1 MTKEGRMKK
10 QLLEKWKLEEKC
22 FEDAVMKDLKGK
34 EFKWPRNKPTAQI
47 AFEQNF
53 LDKVL
58 DPDTGYYYPK
68 RDEEGKPVKT
78 PDNPRHV
85 INTIIRIKR
94 ADNTEYLYSK
104 GNLISYD
111 GLGDEVKIYV
121 PMPEKWLKT
130 NFEYQKDWD
139 PKRKAIVK
147 NCTGPGS
154 SETVYTLEFNEAN
167 LKQLFDKREN
177 DNVQWVVKEEQSGI
191 AKQIAPE
198 PNINDTFK
206 LFLKPFEYLYNGQYI
221 SAEMRAQYRQ
231 EAIDAGLLTVPNTTA
246 STTTTTTPPKGTYS

>member
-1 MTKEGRMKK
+1 MTKEGRLKQ

-22 FEDAVMKDLKGK
+22 FEEAVMKDLKGK
-34 EFKWPRNKPTAQI
+34 EFKWPRNKPTEQI
-47 AFEQNF
+47 VFEQNF

-58 DPDTGYYYPK
+58 DPDSGHYYP
-68 RDEEGKPVKT
+68 RRTADGRPITGGE
-78 PDNPRHV
+78 NPRHI

-94 ADNTEYLYSK
+94 LDNSEYLYSK

-121 PMPEKWLKT
+121 SMPEVYLKT
-130 NFEYQKDWD
+130 SMTYQKDWD
-139 PKRKAIVK
+139 PKRKAVVK
-147 NCTGPGS
+147 SCTGPGS
-154 SETVYTLEFNEAN
+154 SEKAYTLEFNETN

-177 DNVQWVVKEEQSGI
+177 DNLQWVVKEEQSGI

-231 EAIDAGLLTVPNTTA
+231 EAIDAGLLSAPNTVA

>member
-1 MTKEGRMKK
+1 
-10 QLLEKWKLEEKC
+10 
-22 FEDAVMKDLKGK
+22 
-34 EFKWPRNKPTAQI
+34 
-47 AFEQNF
+47 
-53 LDKVL
+53 
-58 DPDTGYYYPK
+58 
-68 RDEEGKPVKT
+68 
-78 PDNPRHV
+78 
-85 INTIIRIKR
+85 
-94 ADNTEYLYSK
+94 
-104 GNLISYD
+104 
-111 GLGDEVKIYV
+111 
-121 PMPEKWLKT
+121 MPEKWLKT

-177 DNVQWVVKEEQSGI
+177 DNLQWVVKEEQSGI

-246 STTTTTTPPKGTYS
+246 TTTTTTTTPPKGTYS

>member
-1 MTKEGRMKK
+1 MKQQPLECWKKE
-10 QLLEKWKLEEKC
+10 EEC
-22 FEDAVMKDLKGK
+22 FENAVMKDLKGK
-34 EFKWPRNKPTAQI
+34 EFKWPRMKPVVQI
-47 AFEQNF
+47 VFEQNF

-78 PDNPRHV
+78 PDNPRHI

-111 GLGDEVKIYV
+111 GLGDEVKIYLS
-121 PMPEKWLKT
+121 MPEKWLKT

-139 PKRKAIVK
+139 PKRKAVVK
-147 NCTGPGS
+147 NCIGPGS

-167 LKQLFDKREN
+167 LKSLFDKREN
-177 DNVQWVVKEEQSGI
+177 DYIQWVVKEEQSGVP
-191 AKQIAPE
+191 KQVLPQ

-206 LFLKPFEYLYNGQYI
+206 LFLKPFSYLFNAEYI
-221 SAEMRAQYRQ
+221 TPEMKHNYRQ
-231 EAIDAGLLTVPNTTA
+231 EAIDAGLLSAPNTTVTTQP
-246 STTTTTTPPKGTYS
+246 TTTTTTPPKGTYS